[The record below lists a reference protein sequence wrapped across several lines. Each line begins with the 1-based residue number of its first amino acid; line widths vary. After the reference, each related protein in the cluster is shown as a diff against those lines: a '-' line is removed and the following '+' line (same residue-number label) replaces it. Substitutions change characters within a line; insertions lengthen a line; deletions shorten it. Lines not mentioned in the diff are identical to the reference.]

1 MTRRRTSLAAV
12 AAALLLPLAGC
23 VSVPESGPVVETD
36 GTRDESEP
44 VGVAYDPLP
53 PLPDASQTDIVRGF
67 LDAMTAVPIQTTTAT
82 QFLTAE
88 ARQSWTPDAET
99 ITYGDRSAVSVSQSR
114 VVVRLLDGGNRFD
127 SRGSWRGQ
135 LTGAGLELSFRL
147 ELEGG
152 EWRIAQT
159 PDALIVPESW
169 FGSRYRRYSLSFLD
183 AAAQVLV
190 PEPVFVPNDDALAT
204 RLVEGLLDGPV
215 AGAGTRSFFPAG
227 TILADLSV
235 PVSAEGVAEVSLG
248 DVGRQSPEAQRLMMV
263 QLVATLRQVPG
274 IEAVRV
280 TIDGELLQLPGTTD
294 GRVPI
299 ELGVELDPAVPG
311 ASSLVF
317 GLLRSNRVVSG
328 DPSSL
333 VPVGGPF
340 GAGEIPLRSVGVSLD
355 GVRSIGISADGR
367 TALLAPTYDAA
378 EEVRGVLD
386 RGTDLLEPEWDVADR
401 AWLVDRR
408 PGGARVR
415 YFEDG
420 RMRGLR
426 VPGVSGERVRTFLV
440 SRDGSR
446 LVAVI
451 ARGGTDLLVVSRIV
465 HDDAGGVREAT
476 PATTIL
482 SGTDEM
488 RVIKDIAWQTPTSVA
503 ALTKVTGELW
513 DVRSVAVDGAPASVE
528 SLRTVNGPVSS
539 LAGSPV
545 PGQGLLVLAPD
556 AVLDLSGAVSREV
569 PLSATDP
576 PVSLDYVG

>member
-1 MTRRRTSLAAV
+1 VTRRRTRLV
-12 AAALLLPLAGC
+12 MVAALLLPLAGC

-36 GTRDESEP
+36 GTRDASEP
-44 VGVAYDPLP
+44 AGVAYDPLP

-99 ITYGDRSAVSVSQSR
+99 ITYGDRSAVSASQSR

-127 SRGSWRGQ
+127 ARGAWRGQ

-147 ELEGG
+147 QLEGG
-152 EWRIAQT
+152 EWRISRA
-159 PDALIVPESW
+159 PDALIVPETW
-169 FGSRYRRYSLSFLD
+169 FGSRYRRYSLSFFD
-183 AAAQVLV
+183 TAAQVLV
-190 PEPVFVPNDDALAT
+190 PEPVFVPSDDALAT

-215 AGAGTRSFFPAG
+215 SEPGTRSFFPAG
-227 TILADLSV
+227 TTLGDLSV
-235 PVSAEGVAEVSLG
+235 PVSSEGVAEVSLS
-248 DVGRQSPEAQRLMMV
+248 DVGRQSPEAQRLMVV

-274 IEAVRV
+274 IESIRV

-294 GRVPI
+294 GRVPM

-317 GLLRSNRVVSG
+317 GLLRSGRLVSG

-340 GAGEIPLRSVGVSLD
+340 GSGDVPLRSVGVSLD
-355 GVRSIGISADGR
+355 GVRAIGISADGR
-367 TALLAPTYDAA
+367 SALLAPTYDDAGDA
-378 EEVRGVLD
+378 VRGILD
-386 RGTDLLEPEWDVADR
+386 RGTDLLEPSWDVADR
-401 AWLVDRR
+401 AWLIDRR
-408 PGGARVR
+408 AGGARVR

-420 RMRGLR
+420 RLRALR

-513 DVRSVAVDGAPASVE
+513 DVRSVAVDGAPASVQ
-528 SLRTVNGPVSS
+528 SLRTVNGPVRS

-545 PGQGLLVLAPD
+545 SGQGLLVLAPD
-556 AVLDLSGAVSREV
+556 AVLDLSGPVSREIG
-569 PLSATDP
+569 LSASDP